1 VTLNAELSSRWFD
14 AAEGVLRGTIR
25 APIRTLAIAARNLV
39 LGGNIKSLH
48 LPPRKAVYY
57 AGECLF
63 LDRVMHPKGDLPQ
76 KHVWDALGISS
87 ELSITIRPDS
97 ASEWFRDVASYSA
110 DIVAL
115 CALAQIVKPKVIFEI
130 GTYHGS
136 GAVHLAANAPGAD
149 VYTLDL
155 ASNQSPSLTTTVVDR
170 SHFGEMKCQ
179 EFGDRIHRLYGD
191 SALFD
196 FSPFHKRVDL
206 FFIDGA
212 HSYEY
217 VRNDTLK
224 AMDCVKKGSVIAWHD
239 YGRCGVNGV
248 SRWLHEFREGRQL
261 YRVTGGS
268 LAYMIC

>member
-1 VTLNAELSSRWFD
+1 MSENENPLGKASL
-14 AAEGVLRGTIR
+14 
-25 APIRTLAIAARNLV
+25 RTLAIALRNL
-39 LGGNIKSLH
+39 LIGGNLKSFRLR
-48 LPPRKAVYY
+48 PREAVYY

-63 LDRVMHPKGDLPQ
+63 LDRVMHANGDLPQ
-76 KHVWDALGISS
+76 KHVWDALEVSS
-87 ELSITIRPDS
+87 ELSITIRPDV
-97 ASEWFRDVASYSA
+97 ASEWFRHVASYGA
-110 DIVAL
+110 DIVGL
-115 CALAQIVKPKVIFEI
+115 CALAQILEPKVIFEI

-136 GAVHLAANAPGAD
+136 GAIQLAANAPQAR
-149 VYTLDL
+149 VFTLDL
-155 ASNQSPSLTTTVVDR
+155 GPDESPRLPTTVVDR
-170 SHFGEMKCQ
+170 SHVGERNSEQFSAIK
-179 EFGDRIHRLYGD
+179 EFSGRIHRLYGD
-191 SALFD
+191 SATFD
-196 FSPFHKRVDL
+196 FAPFHKRVDL

-224 AMDCVKKGSVIAWHD
+224 ALDCVHEGSVIAWHD